1 MDKRSFVMGMITA
14 FCECVAGGCKKL
26 ALSPPL
32 THEDFDSFSSE
43 AYSLIE
49 RHGLVHYHEKNLDL
63 PAEERFEWILVARSQ
78 DTIGEYL
85 SVREQGFNPS
95 VSLEPFWGV
104 LSYDAA
110 NSVHTGFDAY
120 REYFS

>member
-63 PAEERFEWILVARSQ
+63 PAEERFEWILIARSQ

-85 SVREQGFNPS
+85 SVREKDFNPS